1 MTARED
7 ARRRSARTRLVR
19 ESIGGEFRRLRED
32 AALTQAAVARAV
44 GISPA
49 HLCGIEQGL
58 SEASTAVL
66 VGIADVLG
74 ADLSVRAYPNTGP
87 RIHDRIQA
95 KIVEHLLRVVRARW
109 RTFIEVPVTRPAR
122 GYIDVVLADQLDPL
136 YVATE
141 KSSDIHRLEQQFRW
155 AQDKALSLPSAAL
168 WSNAPSGTVVSRL
181 LVLRSTRNTRDL
193 AQRFPGT
200 FEALY
205 PARASDVFAAVCGD
219 GAWPGPG
226 VLWARV
232 DGDVVTLLD
241 RPPRGVAFGR

>member
-1 MTARED
+1 MSARED
-7 ARRRSARTRLVR
+7 ERRRRARTRLIR

-32 AALTQAAVARAV
+32 AALSQAAVAKSV
-44 GISPA
+44 GISPG
-49 HLCGIEQGL
+49 HLCGIERGA

-87 RIHDRIQA
+87 RIHDRIQSR
-95 KIVEHLLRVVRARW
+95 IVEHLLGAVRPRW
-109 RTFIEVPVTRPAR
+109 RTFVEVPVTRPAR
-122 GYIDVVLADQLDPL
+122 GYIDVVLADQADPL

-141 KSSDIHRLEQQFRW
+141 VSSEVRRLEQHLRW
-155 AQDKALSLPSAAL
+155 AQDKASSLPSAAL
-168 WSNAPSGTVVSRL
+168 WSGAPPGAEVSRL

-193 AQRFPGT
+193 AQRFPATLG
-200 FEALY
+200 AVY

-219 GAWPGPG
+219 GEWPGPG

-232 DGDVVTLLD
+232 EGEMVTLLD

>member
-7 ARRRSARTRLVR
+7 ARRRSARTRHVR
-19 ESIGGEFRRLRED
+19 ESIGGEIRRLRED

-44 GISPA
+44 GISPG

-74 ADLSVRAYPNTGP
+74 ADLSVRVYPNTGP

-95 KIVEHLLRVVRARW
+95 QIVEHLLRVVRARW
-109 RTFIEVPVTRPAR
+109 RNFIEVPVTRPAR
-122 GYIDVVLADQLDPL
+122 GYIDVVLADQLNPL

-141 KSSDIHRLEQQFRW
+141 VSSDIHRLEQQFRS

-168 WSNAPSGTVVSRL
+168 WSNAPAGTVVSRL

-193 AQRFPGT
+193 AKRFPGT

-205 PARASDVFAAVCGD
+205 PARASDVFAALCGD

-226 VLWARV
+226 VLWACV
-232 DGDVVTLLD
+232 DGEVVTLLD

>member
-1 MTARED
+1 MSARED
-7 ARRRSARTRLVR
+7 ERRRHARTRTVKG
-19 ESIGGEFRRLRED
+19 SIGGDFRRMRED
-32 AALTQAAVARAV
+32 AALTQAAVSQAV
-44 GISPA
+44 GISPG
-49 HLCGIEQGL
+49 HLCGIEHGK

-87 RIHDRIQA
+87 RIHDRIQSQ
-95 KIVEHLLRVVRARW
+95 IVEHLLRAVRPRW
-109 RTFIEVPVTRPAR
+109 RTFVEVPVTRPAR
-122 GYIDVVLADQLDPL
+122 GYIDVVLGDQPDPI

-141 KSSDIHRLEQQFRW
+141 VSSEIRRLEQHFRW
-155 AQDKALSLPSAAL
+155 AQDKASSLPSAAL
-168 WSNAPSGTVVSRL
+168 WSQAPSDARVSRL

-193 AQRFPGT
+193 AQRFPEI

-205 PARASDVFAAVCGD
+205 PARSHDVFAALCGD
-219 GAWPGPG
+219 ATWPGPG